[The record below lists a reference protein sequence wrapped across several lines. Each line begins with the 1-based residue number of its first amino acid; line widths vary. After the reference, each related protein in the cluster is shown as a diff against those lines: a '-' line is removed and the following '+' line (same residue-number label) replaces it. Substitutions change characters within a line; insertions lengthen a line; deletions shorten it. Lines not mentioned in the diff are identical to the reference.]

1 MENSISFIETDKIEE
16 QIQIIL
22 RQTDY
27 SEEDAR
33 EKLKQH
39 NYDHLKVIK
48 SFLGVTEK
56 KALPPKSVNQEIY
69 RQLRYKLDSNMR
81 DYHNRV
87 EKGEVKKVI

>member
-87 EKGEVKKVI
+87 ENGEVKKVI